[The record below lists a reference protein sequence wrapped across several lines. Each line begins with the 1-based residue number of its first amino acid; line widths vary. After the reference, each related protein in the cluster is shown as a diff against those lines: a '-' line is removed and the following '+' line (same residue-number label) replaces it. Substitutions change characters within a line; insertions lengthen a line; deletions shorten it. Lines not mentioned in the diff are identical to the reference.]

1 MFPKH
6 VCNVQPQDTRMHP
19 PSTVTF
25 RERVFILST
34 TYFPNDGRF
43 KVSNIF
49 LCLDEGFSLSQ
60 PSREAE
66 SQKQQQGTVNL

>member
-1 MFPKH
+1 MS
-6 VCNVQPQDTRMHP
+6 NVQPQDIHPHP

-43 KVSNIF
+43 KVSNLF
-49 LCLDEGFSLSQ
+49 LSLDEGFSLSQ
-60 PSREAE
+60 PPGEAE
-66 SQKQQQGTVNL
+66 SQKQQQGILNL